1 MGQGNGPGPP
11 GQPSAAASGPRLQIK
26 YLNAYY
32 ETIRA
37 RVGPELQRQQL
48 EEEYRWLQRNTE
60 PFPLASTA
68 TAAAARLGT
77 LAIGLLLSV
86 LLAGLQA

>member
-1 MGQGNGPGPP
+1 M
-11 GQPSAAASGPRLQIK
+11 QIK

-60 PFPLASTA
+60 PFPLAST
-68 TAAAARLGT
+68 TAAAATVTATLGT
-77 LAIGLLLSV
+77 LAMGSLLSV

>member
-1 MGQGNGPGPP
+1 M
-11 GQPSAAASGPRLQIK
+11 QIK

-60 PFPLASTA
+60 PFPLASAAATVTA
-68 TAAAARLGT
+68 TLGT
-77 LAIGLLLSV
+77 LAMGSLLSV

>member
-1 MGQGNGPGPP
+1 M
-11 GQPSAAASGPRLQIK
+11 AAAAPAAAPRGAWLQIR

-37 RVGPELQRQQL
+37 RVGPELQRQRL

-60 PFPLASTA
+60 PFPLGSAATA
-68 TAAAARLGT
+68 TATLGT
-77 LAIGLLLSV
+77 LALASLLSA
-86 LLAGLQA
+86 LLTGLQA

>member
-1 MGQGNGPGPP
+1 M
-11 GQPSAAASGPRLQIK
+11 QIK

-37 RVGPELQRQQL
+37 RVGPELQWQQL

-60 PFPLASTA
+60 PFPLAS
-68 TAAAARLGT
+68 AAAAATVTATLGT
-77 LAIGLLLSV
+77 LAMGSLLSV